1 MRYSASTNWILLTF
15 TLSITSAYYVPIHS
29 TAQGTT
35 PHREITRDRE
45 KELFVKEQRT
55 REYFEAIYGLEFR
68 RADSLNKAVRLLQHA
83 TGLDSINVMEATQA
97 ARLMAESVNRYRMQY
112 VDCQSELK
120 TQREKA
126 EKTQRKANRRGVG
139 LLFTVGVIAL
149 LALI

>member
-1 MRYSASTNWILLTF
+1 VS
-15 TLSITSAYYVPIHS
+15 
-29 TAQGTT
+29 
-35 PHREITRDRE
+35 RDRE

-97 ARLMAESVNRYRMQY
+97 ARIMAESVNRYRMQY

-139 LLFTVGVIAL
+139 VIVAVVLGVLLML
-149 LALI
+149 

>member
-1 MRYSASTNWILLTF
+1 
-15 TLSITSAYYVPIHS
+15 VPTPS
-29 TAQGTT
+29 TAQVTT

-139 LLFTVGVIAL
+139 VIVAVVLGVLLI
-149 LALI
+149 I

>member
-1 MRYSASTNWILLTF
+1 
-15 TLSITSAYYVPIHS
+15 VPTPS
-29 TAQGTT
+29 TAQVTT
-35 PHREITRDRE
+35 PPREITRDRE
-45 KELFVKEQRT
+45 KQLFVKEQRT

-97 ARLMAESVNRYRMQY
+97 AKLMAESVNRYRMQY

-120 TQREKA
+120 AQREQA

-139 LLFTVGVIAL
+139 VIVAVVLGVLLIL
-149 LALI
+149 

>member
-15 TLSITSAYYVPIHS
+15 ILSITSAYYVPTPS
-29 TAQGTT
+29 TAQDTT
-35 PHREITRDRE
+35 HPREITRDRE
-45 KELFVKEQRT
+45 KQLFVKEQRT
-55 REYFEAIYGLEFR
+55 REYFEVIYGLEFR

-112 VDCQSELK
+112 VDCQDELK
-120 TQREKA
+120 VVQEKS

-139 LLFTVGVIAL
+139 VIVAVVLGVLLIL
-149 LALI
+149 

>member
-1 MRYSASTNWILLTF
+1 
-15 TLSITSAYYVPIHS
+15 
-29 TAQGTT
+29 
-35 PHREITRDRE
+35 
-45 KELFVKEQRT
+45 LFVKEQRT

-97 ARLMAESVNRYRMQY
+97 ARIMAESVNRYRMQY

-139 LLFTVGVIAL
+139 VIVAVVLGVLLI
-149 LALI
+149 I